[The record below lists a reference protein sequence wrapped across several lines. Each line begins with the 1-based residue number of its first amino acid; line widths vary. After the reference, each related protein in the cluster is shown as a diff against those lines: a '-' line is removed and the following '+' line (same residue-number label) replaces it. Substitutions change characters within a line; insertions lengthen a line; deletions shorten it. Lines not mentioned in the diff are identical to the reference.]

1 MGIMEREMISVL
13 DLPAQLDKLTVF
25 ARTAT
30 SPEAERKKGI
40 AQLAP
45 YRDGAIFASKFS
57 GTGGWERHP
66 NGDEL
71 VYVVEGATM
80 LCLMG
85 QHRLQAHPLRAG
97 MVAIIPQGLWHRFES
112 PSGVTLMAATPQPTE
127 HPETD
132 VDDPRLLSERRPA
145 T

>member
-1 MGIMEREMISVL
+1 VIAVL
-13 DLPAQLDKLTVF
+13 DLKAELGKLALF

-30 SPEAERKKGI
+30 SPETERKKGI
-40 AQLAP
+40 ARLAP

-71 VYVVEGATM
+71 VHIVEGTTM
-80 LCLMG
+80 LCLMTEDG
-85 QHRLQAHPLRAG
+85 LRSQVLRAG
-97 MVAIIPQGLWHRFES
+97 MVVIIPQGLWHRFES
-112 PSGVTLMAATPQPTE
+112 PCGVTLIAATPQPTD
-127 HPETD
+127 HPEID
-132 VDDPRLLSERRPA
+132 VNDPRLLDEISNPA

>member
-1 MGIMEREMISVL
+1 VISVL
-13 DLPAQLDKLTVF
+13 DLTAELDKLTQF

-30 SPEAERKKGI
+30 SPKAEREKGI
-40 AQLAP
+40 AHLAP

-80 LCLMG
+80 LCSMDDQDG
-85 QHRLQAHPLRAG
+85 LQAHPLRAG
-97 MVAIIPQGLWHRFES
+97 MIAIIPQGLWHRFET
-112 PSGVTLMAATPQPTE
+112 PCGVTLMAATPQPTD
-127 HPETD
+127 HPEVD
-132 VDDPRLLSERRPA
+132 VDDPRLLGDSSPA
-145 T
+145 A